1 MTKKKGR
8 PPLKRHTALQPLSR
22 ANHQGLMFCLLLD
35 KGLKNKV
42 EASRM
47 QSFAIHFY
55 ESYWQA
61 HRIRLRDILKQML
74 DASHPARNQFQK
86 EYETLTEHWTQM
98 PATDSAGHIEKL
110 KEHLRSFIRWQ
121 ERHLFMELQT
131 KYLSQVEKLSIPEAG
146 ADVCASWPDPFWDS

>member
-1 MTKKKGR
+1 MADNQQKK
-8 PPLKRHTALQPLSR
+8 PLKRHPALQPLSR

-35 KGLKNKV
+35 KGLKKKV

-47 QSFAIHFY
+47 QAFAIHFY

-61 HRIRLRDILKQML
+61 HRKRLRDILNQL
-74 DASHPARNQFQK
+74 LHASHSFMIQFQK
-86 EYETLTEHWTQM
+86 EYETLSEHWTQM
-98 PATDSAGHIEKL
+98 QDIASTEVVEKL